1 MSANVLC
8 AASKALNSSIGGGDA
23 LYATMILLP
32 NIIQIVHLANG
43 DRRAVRLM
51 IPPDGGGIRLAAID
65 HDGLWHA
72 VTSGGLSQKA
82 SGRLLVA
89 LLREEESDGLVELI
103 RRLIRGI
110 LLNISTKY
118 ITL

>member
-1 MSANVLC
+1 LRC
-8 AASKALNSSIGGGDA
+8 AASKALNSSIGGDDA
-23 LYATMILLP
+23 LYATMILFP
-32 NIIQIVHLANG
+32 DIMQIVHLANG
-43 DRRAVRLM
+43 DHRAVRLM

-72 VTSGGLSQKA
+72 MTSDGLSQKA
-82 SGRLLVA
+82 SGRLLVV

-103 RRLIRGI
+103 RRPIKGTS
-110 LLNISTKY
+110 LNISTKY